1 MMFNRIFSLLGI
13 GALIFVGA
21 CTEVELFK
29 ASASRSY
36 DKIEKSVAGAKAETP
51 QEVYQRA
58 LELRKKGD
66 HAASVTLLKEAAGEN
81 HAAATYELGIAYNQG
96 QGVRENTVKGARLM
110 KQAARLGDSRAQYH
124 VGAAYFHGTAG
135 EKNLRKAAI
144 YLGRASVQG
153 HEKAQYLLARA
164 FENGWGVPKDPAWAA
179 RWYGKAARRGHG
191 PAQLAYGVV
200 NSEGRGLPANRVTA
214 YVWLTL
220 AMKTLATE
228 NGTDEEALSL
238 REKVAAE
245 MSAAAIAKAKAR
257 AAAFAPAAN
266 TVFADSPTVMYVQY
280 SLKSLGYDVGGVDGI
295 LGPRTRDGILSLQ
308 ATRKMEKDGEISP
321 LFLGRL
327 LQIQRGG

>member
-1 MMFNRIFSLLGI
+1 MMFNRIIALLSI
-13 GALIFVGA
+13 GALFFVGA

-29 ASASRSY
+29 ASANRSY

-66 HAASVTLLKEAAGEN
+66 HAASVTLLKEAAVEK

-135 EKNLRKAAI
+135 EKDLRKAAI

-200 NSEGRGLPANRVTA
+200 NSEGRGLPANRITA
-214 YVWLTL
+214 YAWLTL
-220 AMKTLATE
+220 AIK
-228 NGTDEEALSL
+228 NGTDGEALSL
-238 REKVAAE
+238 RKKVAAE
-245 MSAAAIAKAKAR
+245 MSVGAIAKAKAR
-257 AAAFAPAAN
+257 AAAFTPAAN
-266 TVFADSPTVMYVQY
+266 TVFADPPTVMYVQY

-295 LGPRTRDGILSLQ
+295 LGPRTRKGILSLQ
-308 ATRKMEKDGEISP
+308 ASRKMEKDGEISP
-321 LFLGRL
+321 LFLGKL
-327 LQIQRGG
+327 LQIRRGG